1 MRWLRI
7 PRKSSAGGDNRRAY
21 EAALAVA
28 FLLMG
33 FGFSITQ
40 VLVVREL
47 WVSFAG
53 NELSI
58 GMVLAGW
65 LLFEAL
71 GSAYLSR
78 LKSSHS
84 GAHAY
89 AELQI
94 SFALLLGPMLY
105 LAFGARHLLGGVP
118 GQGFGL
124 LPMLLVSC
132 ALLMP
137 LALVDGMM
145 FAVGCRAYEALRQ
158 GSARAVGYV
167 YILEAIGGILGGAM
181 FSLILAPR
189 VHAVR
194 IALLIMALK
203 LCSALSLTLLAQ
215 HDPET
220 NRPHRRGRAWA
231 ALSLAILSF
240 VALGTPLA
248 DRIYAYMAAWQW
260 RGYELAYYGH
270 SVYGNVAAVR
280 QGEQLTFF
288 ENGVPILAAPAP
300 DVAAVEEMVH
310 LPLLFVPQPKRA
322 LVLSG
327 GLGGILRELQRY
339 PLERIDYAELD
350 PLLIEAV
357 ASLPTSLTHAELAD
371 SRLHLK
377 AVDGRLL
384 VMRTLATMR
393 SEGAVYDLILL
404 NLPYPTTLQ
413 INRFYTVEFWG
424 LIRDLLAEEGIAVVA
439 VPGSSAHLSAAMRA
453 LNCAMQDSLLP
464 SFAQVRPIPGER
476 VLWLASPTLA
486 LDGLNVDEL
495 VTRWQ
500 VRAVEAR
507 LISPFYIRFK
517 LGERQLAKFRASYQS
532 GAQTISNRDLR
543 PIGLLYGLAYW
554 SELFSPA
561 WAPFFTGATRL
572 NFGGVAA
579 GVAAL
584 ATIGIAAMRIRPG
597 GRVAALPILI
607 GTTGFA
613 GMTANLMIIFAFQAF
628 YGYVYQLIGL
638 LTTVFMAGLSLGAW
652 LMMRA
657 PDDPGVG
664 SRRWLLWW
672 EGALLIFWLALPRM
686 LALLHKGV
694 LQGYAPTVVGAALL
708 GLNACAGCLVGA
720 QFPMANRLYL
730 SYAPRAGHAVGALYA
745 ADLLGG
751 CLAALSVSVVL
762 LPVLGTTQVCALVA
776 ILKVGSLV
784 MAALNAR

>member
-1 MRWLRI
+1 MRWLSISR
-7 PRKSSAGGDNRRAY
+7 RSSAGKGSRHAY
-21 EAALAVA
+21 EAALAMA

-78 LKSSHS
+78 AVPSQS
-84 GAHAY
+84 GMRAY
-89 AELQI
+89 AGLQI
-94 SFALLLGPMLY
+94 LFALLLGPVLY

-124 LPMLLVSC
+124 LPMLLVSF

-137 LALVDGMM
+137 LALVDGAM
-145 FAVGCRAYEALRQ
+145 FTVGCRAYET
-158 GSARAVGYV
+158 ARRSSVPAAGRV
-167 YILEAIGGILGGAM
+167 YILEAIGGVLGGVM
-181 FSLILAPR
+181 FSLVLAPR

-194 IALLIMALK
+194 VALLITTLK
-203 LCSALSLTLLAQ
+203 LCSALSLVLLAQ
-215 HDPET
+215 HNET
-220 NRPHRRGRAWA
+220 NRPCRQRCAWA
-231 ALSLAILSF
+231 ILSLATLSF
-240 VALGTPLA
+240 VAFGTQLA
-248 DRIYAYMAAWQW
+248 DRLHAYMAAWQW

-270 SVYGNVAAVR
+270 SVYGNVAAIR

-300 DVAAVEEMVH
+300 DITAVEEMVH
-310 LPLLFVPQPKRA
+310 LPLLFVPQPRRA

-327 GLGGILRELQRY
+327 GLGGILHELQRY

-357 ASLPTSLTHAELAD
+357 ANLPTSLTHAELAD
-371 SRLHLK
+371 PRLRLK

-384 VMRTLATMR
+384 VMRTLAAMR

-424 LIRDLLAEEGIAVVA
+424 LVRGLLAEEGVAVAA
-439 VPGSSAHLSAAMRA
+439 VPGSPAHLSAAMRT
-453 LNCAMQDSLLP
+453 LNHAMHDGLAR

-476 VLWLASPTLA
+476 VLWLASPTLP
-486 LDGLNVDEL
+486 LDGLSVDEL

-500 VRAVEAR
+500 ARAIEAR

-517 LGERQLAKFRASYQS
+517 LDERQLARFTASYQS
-532 GAQTISNRDLR
+532 SARPISNRDLR

-561 WAPFFTGATRL
+561 WSPFFVGATRL
-572 NFGGVAA
+572 SFGQFA
-579 GVAAL
+579 GGLAAL
-584 ATIGIAAMRIRPG
+584 AATVVAIMRARPG
-597 GRVAALPILI
+597 ARTAALPILI

-613 GMTANLMIIFAFQAF
+613 GMTANLTIIFAFQVF

-638 LTTVFMAGLSLGAW
+638 LTTVFMVGLSLGAW
-652 LMMRA
+652 LMTRA
-657 PDDPGVG
+657 PDGFGLDA
-664 SRRWLLWW
+664 RRWLLRW
-672 EGALLIFWLALPRM
+672 EGALLIFWLVLPGA

-694 LQGYAPTVVGAALL
+694 LQGYAPAVVGAALL

-720 QFPMANRLYL
+720 QFPIANRLYL
-730 SYAPRAGHAVGALYA
+730 SHVPHAGRAAGVLYA

-762 LPVLGTTQVCALVA
+762 LPVLGTAQVCALIA

-784 MAALNAR
+784 MVTLGAR